1 MIFFNVIFHCNG
13 KNSFHSSFVEEVRIF
28 YQPYFNPGLLDTAI
42 VKKKIVVLIKQERSQ
57 KLEFYRFFKT
67 IIQLLRV
74 S

>member
-13 KNSFHSSFVEEVRIF
+13 KNSFHSYSYKMLEYFN
-28 YQPYFNPGLLDTAI
+28 QPYFNPDLLDTAI
-42 VKKKIVVLIKQERSQ
+42 VKKILVLIKQERSQ

-67 IIQLLRV
+67 IKQLLRV